1 MPYQICYGLSWC
13 LALCHRAVSRG
24 GTRSCSTAASSVESP
39 SDASDPTA
47 CSATTSRPTPGARS
61 SVRGCPQR
69 ASGQNAIR
77 VRSYPGRARKMYPPR
92 PLPPSQKPPRFTTSR
107 LEPGRKVNV
116 LCSWKRDPPEWMC
129 VFGAVTKCVF
139 SLSCKCAFYLHPHII
154 RLSSVQHMLSSLDLG
169 LLPFALFVRP
179 GFPPLAVVDAVAGRV
194 LSSCSLRSANEE
206 CERERSATLNIFR
219 M

>member
-1 MPYQICYGLSWC
+1 MPSGSISRWNPVLQYSCLLRRIPFRCVRSDGVLRDNLSADTRC
-13 LALCHRAVSRG
+13 SLISPGMSPAGVRTKCDPCPKLSRPCKENVP
-24 GTRSCSTAASSVESP
+24 TS
-39 SDASDPTA
+39 PTA
-47 CSATTSRPTPGARS
+47 PITKTIETRNNRPA
-61 SVRGCPQR
+61 
-69 ASGQNAIR
+69 
-77 VRSYPGRARKMYPPR
+77 
-92 PLPPSQKPPRFTTSR
+92 RFTTSR

-116 LCSWKRDPPEWMC
+116 LCSWVNVC
-129 VFGAVTKCVF
+129 FCAVTKCVF

-154 RLSSVQHMLSSLDLG
+154 RLSSAQHMLSSLDLG

-194 LSSCSLRSANEE
+194 LSSCSLRSANEQ